1 MEVRIGVLADYAS
14 ISDGSKLNIMGI
26 FTNILTATEPAVHP
40 QMMLVAQFEFNS
52 SECGE
57 KNLKI
62 VLVEEDGQDIFSI
75 SGKVQIER
83 AADGGPS
90 LLNQI
95 LRLNA
100 VVFPKVGQY
109 EFRIVLD
116 GIMACSIP
124 LRVIR
129 VSPLLEDNK

>member
-26 FTNILTATEPAVHP
+26 FTNIMATTEPVVHS
-40 QMMLVAQFEFNS
+40 QMVLVAQLEFNT

-62 VLVEEDGQDIFSI
+62 VLVEEDGQDIFSV
-75 SGKVQIER
+75 SGKVKIER

-95 LRLNA
+95 LQLNA
-100 VVFPKVGQY
+100 VVFPKAGQY

-116 GIMACSIP
+116 GITACSIP
-124 LRVIR
+124 LRVVR
-129 VSPLLEDNK
+129 VSTPPEDK

>member
-14 ISDGSKLNIMGI
+14 VSENNKLNIMGI
-26 FTNILTATEPAVHP
+26 FTNIMAVAEPVVQP

-57 KNLKI
+57 KNIKI

-75 SGKVQIER
+75 SGKVQIDR
-83 AADGGPS
+83 AANGGPS
-90 LLNQI
+90 MLNQI
-95 LRLNA
+95 LRLNTI
-100 VVFPKVGQY
+100 VFPKWGQY

-124 LRVIR
+124 LRVVR
-129 VSPLLEDNK
+129 VSPPPEDN

>member
-14 ISDGSKLNIMGI
+14 VSENNKLNIMGI
-26 FTNILTATEPAVHP
+26 FTNIIAVAEPVVQP

-57 KNLKI
+57 KHIKI

-75 SGKVQIER
+75 SGKVQIDR

-90 LLNQI
+90 MLNQI
-95 LRLNA
+95 LRLNTI
-100 VVFPKVGQY
+100 VFPKWGQY

-124 LRVIR
+124 LRVVR
-129 VSPLLEDNK
+129 VSTPPEDN

>member
-1 MEVRIGVLADYAS
+1 MELRIGVLADYAS
-14 ISDGSKLNIMGI
+14 VSENNKLNIMGI
-26 FTNILTATEPAVHP
+26 FTNIMSVTEPIVQP
-40 QMMLVAQFEFNS
+40 QMMLVAQFEFDS

-57 KNLKI
+57 KSIKI

-75 SGKVQIER
+75 SGKVQIDR

-95 LRLNA
+95 LRLNTI
-100 VVFPKVGQY
+100 VFPKFGRY

-116 GIMACSIP
+116 GRTECRIP
-124 LRVIR
+124 LRVVR
-129 VSPLLEDNK
+129 VVVPPDGK